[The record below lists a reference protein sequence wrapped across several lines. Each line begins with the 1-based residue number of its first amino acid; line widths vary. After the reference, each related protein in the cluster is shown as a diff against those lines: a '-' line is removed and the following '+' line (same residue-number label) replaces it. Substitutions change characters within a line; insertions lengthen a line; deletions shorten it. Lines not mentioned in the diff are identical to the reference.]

1 MMLPVCFA
9 AASCSSQ
16 CQISSHV
23 GLGAFSLFRRAAGDR
38 CIVEDRVSFN
48 IGIHDRGISL
58 KSHALKSPNSLYV
71 ETPDQLGSAECPNI
85 TSYPSEFDDIV
96 AKPSKD
102 YFYKKSEE
110 LTGLLKE
117 VNASQSELTI
127 TNGVGGDVSNELS
140 SQSSMVEPLT
150 SSSTPLESAPPLNG
164 DELLNIPES
173 FLSSNADSNVFSTNS
188 ISVSSKLEAAN
199 NELSGLKESFQKFLG
214 EINNTVNASINE
226 ARDFVNDT
234 YRTATSSLTYTVKSV
249 SETSEKTA
257 SNFSSEFKESTFRTA
272 GLAVDILRQSL
283 VAVGGTLTKATD
295 FVIYSYGS
303 AKDMLPPDIRDPLNL
318 LEERALAIVRPV
330 GTALHQVYVVIE
342 GLERN
347 LGLDPSDPLVLFVFS
362 IGGSVILGISYWRL
376 NYGGYSGDLSPEESL
391 ELLRKENAILVDV
404 RTEDLRKRDGIPD
417 LRRGARFKYASIIL
431 PEMDTSVRKQLK
443 NHKEVDDA
451 LIATVIRNL
460 KVSQNDSKVIIMDAS
475 GARSKGIAR
484 YLRRLGVK
492 NAYLVGGGFLS
503 WVESGLRIKEI
514 RPETAL
520 TLLNEETEA
529 ILEDIKPTPLLV
541 LGYGVGFIAAV
552 YALLEWEKTLQ
563 LIGIIGLGQTIYR
576 RVASYEDS
584 EDFNQDVRLLLAPVR
599 LGAQAFSWA
608 AGKLEPNR
616 IGLPTSPS
624 STAVQDRVLQAAA
637 KHESQPS
644 DSGDAQASSSSENLD
659 LSEV

>member
-1 MMLPVCFA
+1 MD
-9 AASCSSQ
+9 SQTSDHCSLTLCHS
-16 CQISSHV
+16 QISSHV
-23 GLGAFSLFRRAAGDR
+23 GLGAFSLFRRAADGR

-48 IGIHDRGISL
+48 IGIHDRGISF
-58 KSHALKSPNSLYV
+58 KSHALKSPISLYV
-71 ETPDQLGSAECPNI
+71 ETPDHLGSAECPNI

-127 TNGVGGDVSNELS
+127 TNGVGGDVSNAE
-140 SQSSMVEPLT
+140 
-150 SSSTPLESAPPLNG
+150 
-164 DELLNIPES
+164 
-173 FLSSNADSNVFSTNS
+173 SNVFSTNS

-214 EINNTVNASINE
+214 EINDTVNASINE

-303 AKDMLPPDIRDPLNL
+303 AKDMLPPDIREPLNL

-347 LGLDPSDPLVLFVFS
+347 LGLDPSDPLVL
-362 IGGSVILGISYWRL
+362 ISYWRL
-376 NYGGYSGDLSPEESL
+376 KYGGYSGDLSPEESL
-391 ELLRKENAILVDV
+391 ELLRKENAILIDV
-404 RTEDLRKRDGIPD
+404 RPKDLRERDGIPD

-451 LIATVIRNL
+451 LIALVIRNL
-460 KVSQNDSKVIIMDAS
+460 KVFQNDSKVIIMDAS

-492 NAYLVGGGFLS
+492 AKCLLGWGWFLS
-503 WVESGLRIKEI
+503 WVDSGLRIKEL

-541 LGYGVGFIAAV
+541 LGFGVGFVAAV

-659 LSEV
+659 LSELVYILLSYPTNDRAATLTDWSNPNM